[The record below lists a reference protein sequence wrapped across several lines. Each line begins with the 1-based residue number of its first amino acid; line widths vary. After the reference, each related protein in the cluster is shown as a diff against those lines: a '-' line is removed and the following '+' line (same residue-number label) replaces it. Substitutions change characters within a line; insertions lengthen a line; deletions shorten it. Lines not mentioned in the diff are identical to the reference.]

1 MIETYSDE
9 RRRLI
14 RRVTVGV
21 LLVGL
26 LVLAIMLLIYLTP
39 AAGADDLSCGGG

>member
-9 RRRLI
+9 RRVRKVI
-14 RRVTVGV
+14 IAV

-26 LVLAIMLLIYLTP
+26 LVLAIVGLIYLAP
-39 AAGADDLSCGGG
+39 GASGDLSCGGG